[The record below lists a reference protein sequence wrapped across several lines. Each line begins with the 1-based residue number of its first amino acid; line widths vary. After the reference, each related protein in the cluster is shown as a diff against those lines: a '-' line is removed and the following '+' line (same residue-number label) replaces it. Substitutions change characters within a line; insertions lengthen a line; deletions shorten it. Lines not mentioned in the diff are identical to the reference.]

1 MKAKGTLSKSLAVF
15 CLMAVSSFA
24 AVTVAHVENATVGE
38 FLSSSGSALASGGVS
53 VGYFTG
59 AVPSDA
65 TIQGLNASTAFAD
78 LVALGYTDVRNPTG
92 ATQAGGF
99 DWSFP
104 TIAGTI
110 QNIPIGSLPQGTQLF
125 VLAFNA
131 GSYVAGTAGAPA
143 TTSASFAGATE
154 WAVVKDAGYT
164 GPADSNT
171 RSLLLNAAS
180 GSEIVV
186 GTDNGVNVNLA
197 SASVVPEPSRALLGM
212 IGLVALFV
220 RRRR

>member
-1 MKAKGTLSKSLAVF
+1 MKAKSILLKSFSVICF
-15 CLMAVSSFA
+15 MMGSSFG
-24 AVTVAHVENATVGE
+24 AVTIAHVENGTVGE
-38 FLSSSGSALASGGVS
+38 FLTSTGSALSSGGVS

-59 AVPSDA
+59 AIPSDA
-65 TIQGLNASTAFAD
+65 TIQGLSASTAFAD

-92 ATQAGGF
+92 AIQAGGF

-104 TIAGTI
+104 TIAGTV
-110 QNIPIGSLPQGTQLF
+110 QNIPIASLPQGTQLF

-131 GSYVAGTAGAPA
+131 GSYVAGTAGSPI
-143 TTSASFAGATE
+143 TTGSSFAGATE

-164 GPADSNT
+164 GPADNNT

-180 GSEIVV
+180 GSEVVV
-186 GTDNGVNVNLA
+186 GTDNGINVNLA
-197 SASVVPEPSRALLGM
+197 AIPEPSRALLGM
-212 IGLVALFV
+212 IGLGVLFI